1 MKHKQKIF
9 LLAFFLV
16 SVLSSAQELPPITKY
31 LPETYGGET
40 QNWSVSQ
47 SDDKYIYVANNN
59 GLLEYNGAIW
69 ELYPS
74 PNGTIIRSVNV
85 VEDRIYTGC
94 YMNFG
99 FWKKN
104 GAGLLEY
111 TSISDNIKKLL
122 IEDEQFWG
130 IASIENRVLFQ
141 SLNRIYIYN
150 SSTEEIDIIES
161 DVAILSMHNV
171 NGVIYYQ
178 DFSHGIFRIEKGKP
192 KLVVPLSS
200 YNIKS
205 KIVTISEVPNG
216 ILLLTND
223 RGFFKFT
230 NGEIQKWSIEADA
243 LLEKVT
249 IYNSIQL
256 KDKSFVLGTISA
268 GLICLSKEGD
278 IRYQIDQSKGL
289 SNNTILS
296 LFEDSEENIW
306 LALDDGINCIN
317 MKSPITIFSDNR
329 YNIGTVYASII
340 FEDVLYLGTN
350 QGLFYK
356 RLDDTTADLTFIE
369 GTKGQ
374 VWSLFAHDGALFCG
388 HNSGALLIEEKT
400 AVSLLTIS
408 GIWNFRKVPKHPD
421 KLLLGS
427 YTGLMLLEK
436 NNGTWRFKHKI
447 EGFDYSAMFME
458 LYEDEVWINHGYKG
472 LFRLRLD
479 DTFSKV
485 SAIVKDTSMSKEN
498 SSIIKYKDKLL
509 YTCRNGAFYLN
520 TSGGTNFIK
529 DPILSKVFGSED
541 YITGKLIG
549 DQTGKLWGFSK
560 ENISYVSQ
568 SQFSD
573 QLKVTKVPIPSSL
586 RKGKV
591 GYENIMYLTDNTY
604 LLGTN
609 NGYIVLDLS
618 KVDFGYHTIILDK
631 VSVKTKGGDFEEVS
645 FSERKPVFEPAMNTI
660 SFDYTIPEY
669 DKYLISQY
677 QYKLEGFYDEWSA
690 WTTKTSTVFENLS
703 FGEYTFIV
711 RTKTGNTMNENVA
724 SYTFVID
731 RPWYFSKVAIGIYL
745 VSLMILLFLVHKTY
759 NAYYSKQK
767 IKLVEENKKQLE
779 LKQLESEKEI
789 MKISNEKLK
798 HDIESKNR
806 ELASSTMNIIKK
818 NEILSTIKKELQK
831 ITATDTKAL
840 QNVERIID
848 RNLNNKDDWKHFEE
862 AFNNV
867 DKDFLKKLKSIH
879 PDLTPN
885 DLRFCTYLRLN
896 LSSKE
901 IAPLLNISVRSVEI
915 KRYRLR
921 KKLKLEHS
929 DSLVNYILE
938 I

>member
-1 MKHKQKIF
+1 MKYKKEISLLLFF
-9 LLAFFLV
+9 LL
-16 SVLSSAQELPPITKY
+16 SVIGSTQELPPIVQY
-31 LPETYGGET
+31 LPDEYGGET
-40 QNWSVSQ
+40 QNWSISQ

-59 GLLEYNGAIW
+59 GLLEYNGANW

-104 GAGLLEY
+104 AAGLLEY
-111 TSISDNIKKLL
+111 TSLSNPIKERL
-122 IEDEQFWG
+122 IEDEQFWD
-130 IASIENRVLFQ
+130 IVSLENRVLFQ

-150 SSTEEIDIIES
+150 SSTEEIDVIES
-161 DVAILSMHNV
+161 EVAIVSMHNV
-171 NGVIYYQ
+171 NGVVYYQ
-178 DFSHGIFRIEKGKP
+178 DFSNGIFRIEKGEP
-192 KLVVPLSS
+192 KLVLPLSL

-205 KIVTISEVPNG
+205 KIVTISEIPNG
-216 ILLLTND
+216 ILLLTNNQ
-223 RGFFKFT
+223 GFFKFSE
-230 NGEIQKWSIEADA
+230 GKIQKWSVEADE
-243 LLEKVT
+243 LLEQIT
-249 IYNSIQL
+249 IYSSKQL
-256 KDKSFVLGTISA
+256 KDKSFVLGTIST
-268 GLICLSKEGD
+268 GLIYLSPEGKV
-278 IRYQIDQSKGL
+278 RYQINQSNGL
-289 SNNTILS
+289 SNNTVLS

-317 MKSPITIFSDNR
+317 MKSPITIFSDER
-329 YNIGTVYASII
+329 YNIGAVYASKV
-340 FEDVLYLGTN
+340 FGDFLYVGTN

-356 RLDDTTADLTFIE
+356 RFDDKNADFTFIE

-374 VWSLFAHDGALFCG
+374 VWSIFAYDNTLFCG
-388 HNSGALLIEEKT
+388 HNSGAFLIEEGRSV
-400 AVSLLTIS
+400 ALSNLT
-408 GIWNFRKVPKHPD
+408 GVWNFKKIPEHPD
-421 KLLLGS
+421 WLLLGT
-427 YTGLMLLEK
+427 YTGLMLLQKE
-436 NNGTWRFKHKI
+436 NGQWVFKHRI
-447 EGFDYSAMFME
+447 SGFDYSARFME
-458 LYEDEVWINHGYKG
+458 IYENEIWINHGYKG
-472 LFRLRLD
+472 LFRLNVD
-479 DTFSKV
+479 KAFSEVTKV
-485 SAIVKDTSMSKEN
+485 SKDTSMSKEN
-498 SSIIKYKDKLL
+498 SSIIKFKDKIL
-509 YTCRNGAFYLN
+509 YTCTNGAFYFDK
-520 TSGGTNFIK
+520 STNESFKK
-529 DPILSKVFGSED
+529 DNDLSSFFGNED
-541 YITGKLIG
+541 YITGKLIE
-549 DQTGKLWGFSK
+549 DDTGKLWGFSQ

-573 QLKVTKVPIPSSL
+573 YLKVTRIPIPSSL
-586 RKGKV
+586 RKGKI
-591 GYENIMYLTDNTY
+591 GYENIIHIKDNEY
-604 LLGTN
+604 LLGTT
-609 NGYIVLDLS
+609 NGYMILDLS
-618 KVDFGYHTIILDK
+618 KVNLGDHTIILDK
-631 VSVKTKGGDFEEVS
+631 VSVKSKGANFEEVS
-645 FSERKPVFEPAMNTI
+645 FSANTPVFEPSMNTI
-660 SFDYTIPEY
+660 SFNYTIPEY

-677 QYKLEGFYDEWSA
+677 QYKLEGFYDDWSS
-690 WTTKTSTVFENLS
+690 WTTRTDIVFENLP
-703 FGEYTFIV
+703 FGEYTFMV
-711 RTKTGNTMNENVA
+711 RTKTGNRLNENIA

-731 RPWYFSKVAIGIYL
+731 RPWYLSKVAIIIYIT
-745 VSLMILLFLVHKTY
+745 SLLIVLFLIHK
-759 NAYYSKQK
+759 AYKGYYTKQK
-767 IKLVEENKKQLE
+767 SKLVEENKKQLE

-789 MKISNEKLK
+789 MKLSNEKLK

-831 ITATDTKAL
+831 ITSADKAAL

-879 PDLTPN
+879 PDLTPH